1 MVNSYTIGLVEIK
14 VQTSVWKLLT
24 LLIIWSI
31 ISVHAQIFTSL
42 GHAILFTCSAGG
54 KQSKFFITVFLRK
67 TSHFLCHYMQTKGSL
82 LPSLFQEIAS
92 THSRKGRL
100 LIINHAL
107 PTTKYILLYF
117 AYS

>member
-1 MVNSYTIGLVEIK
+1 VVNSYTIGLVEIK

-54 KQSKFFITVFLRK
+54 KQSKFFITLSFCGK
-67 TSHFLCHYMQTKGSL
+67 HHTSFVTICR
-82 LPSLFQEIAS
+82 PRE
-92 THSRKGRL
+92 
-100 LIINHAL
+100 
-107 PTTKYILLYF
+107 
-117 AYS
+117 AYCRHCSKRSQVHTIEKVGC